1 MKRPM
6 PWSEQVDII
15 SSDESSSSTS
25 SSSSDTDMAINDEN
39 GGQQSNENITTDQ
52 PVKEVAP
59 EGGNGLAEAE
69 SPAAVALDPSLEQ
82 ADLLFKRA
90 EMYQE
95 YMQQLPIP
103 THRGSIIPF
112 TSWMGL
118 GKSIKQLY
126 DQPLHYLTNIR
137 LKQWDQLRFGAED
150 EQRDL
155 DTIIH
160 PCKAEATIW
169 LIEEI
174 HRRTS
179 SHHRIAKLWSSDPMH
194 DAFIDSIFPKS
205 PSE

>member
-6 PWSEQVDII
+6 PWSEQVDITTSEET
-15 SSDESSSSTS
+15 SSTTS
-25 SSSSDTDMAINDEN
+25 SSSSDTDMDENNEN
-39 GGQQSNENITTDQ
+39 GGQQSNNNITTDQ
-52 PVKEVAP
+52 PTKEITP
-59 EGGNGLAEAE
+59 EGYDGIAEPN
-69 SPAAVALDPSLEQ
+69 SSAATALDPSLEQ
-82 ADLLFKRA
+82 ADQLFKRA
-90 EMYQE
+90 EMYQD

-103 THRGSIIPF
+103 RHRGSIIPF

-126 DQPLHYLTNIR
+126 NQPLHYLTNIR
-137 LKQWDQLRFGAED
+137 LKQWDQMRFGKED

-160 PCKAEATIW
+160 PCKAEAAVW

-174 HRRTS
+174 HRCTS
-179 SHHRIAKLWSSDPMH
+179 SHHHIAKLWSSDPMY
-194 DAFIDSIFPKS
+194 DAFIDSIFPES